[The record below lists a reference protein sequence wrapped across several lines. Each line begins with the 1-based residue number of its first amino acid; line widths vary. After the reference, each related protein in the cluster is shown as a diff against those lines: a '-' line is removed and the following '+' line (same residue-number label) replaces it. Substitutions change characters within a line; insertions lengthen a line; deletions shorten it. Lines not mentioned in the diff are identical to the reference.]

1 MPYTARILHKITQ
14 LTEKR
19 EEEALV
25 DAFFDL
31 MLAEFELIKGIALYK
46 MEQMAEESML
56 SLQNSRIAAKDETD
70 IFSTETMLQ
79 PLSELLQKFLQDNM
93 TPEDCYQTIDGHS
106 LLIKK
111 SNRDK
116 TAMYFLVYWLSDTDE
131 CEFQSGFIP
140 SALLKNQNN
149 NPQLLSIHSLS
160 EIYTNHQSMISL
172 NDKDS
177 LTGLFNRKSFDRSMH
192 RCYRL
197 MNHDLRRA
205 HEAEN
210 TACLAILDID
220 HFKKVNDTYGHL
232 YGDEVL
238 LHFAQQMQKIFRQD
252 DGLFRYG
259 GEEFIVILNDVDIDI
274 AESVLNRFRKHI
286 KAYPFPKVDKL
297 TVSIG
302 YTRLET
308 GRMQSEIVDRADHA
322 LYFAKE
328 HGRNNVACYEK
339 LVDEG
344 LLQEL
349 VTEDDIELF

>member
-1 MPYTARILHKITQ
+1 
-14 LTEKR
+14 
-19 EEEALV
+19 
-25 DAFFDL
+25 
-31 MLAEFELIKGIALYK
+31 
-46 MEQMAEESML
+46 MAAHT
-56 SLQNSRIAAKDETD
+56 RIAVEVRQASGHTRVALTD
-70 IFSTETMLQ
+70 IARLALGVTRALWDDT
-79 PLSELLQKFLQDNM
+79 LSPFATDLVAAALAIGGAARVDTGARAEYDKKKKYWNYELHEWL
-93 TPEDCYQTIDGHS
+93 PE
-106 LLIKK
+106 
-111 SNRDK
+111 
-116 TAMYFLVYWLSDTDE
+116 SDFPR
-131 CEFQSGFIP
+131 CHISGMP
-140 SALLKNQNN
+140 G
-149 NPQLLSIHSLS
+149 
-160 EIYTNHQSMISL
+160 M
-172 NDKDS
+172 
-177 LTGLFNRKSFDRSMH
+177 FNRKSFDRSMH